1 MTRVALAL
9 LNGVVLAALVAC
21 GQSTTPSP
29 TAPMPPNVSVNGIV
43 VSSVVKSPTTVQL
56 TATANLSD
64 GSTRDVTATASWQSS
79 DVGIAV
85 ISSAGVMT
93 VVGSGA
99 VDVRAT
105 FQSVTGSLRL
115 VVAKPVDTPTHFSLE
130 GVVREVQPSLKSLS
144 GVSVHI
150 TSGVEAG
157 TFVVSDLN
165 GVFKFPSLS
174 TGQQISLEVAHNG
187 YLVWKLSNLSMDT
200 DRVIEVDLYPTPP
213 TNPAGASATARCKD
227 GTWSWALTLGEAC
240 TDNGGIAYTVCPG
253 PICAPISK

>member
-1 MTRVALAL
+1 MTRVSLSL
-9 LNGVVLAALVAC
+9 LNGVVLATLVAC

-29 TAPMPPNVSVNGIV
+29 TAPMPPNVSVSGIV

-64 GSTRDVTATASWQSS
+64 GTTRDVTATASWQSS

-115 VVAKPVDTPTHFSLE
+115 VVAKPVEPPTHFSLE

-157 TFVVSDLN
+157 TFVNSDLN
-165 GVFKFPSLS
+165 GVFKFPSLAP
-174 TGQQISLEVAHNG
+174 GQVSLEVAYNG
-187 YLVWKLSNLSMDT
+187 YLVWKLSNLSMDA
-200 DRVIEVDLYPTPP
+200 DRVIEVDLYPQPP
-213 TNPAGASATARCKD
+213 TDPSGASATARCKD
-227 GTWSWALTLGEAC
+227 GTWSWAPTLAEAC
-240 TDNGGIAYTVCPG
+240 IANGGIAYTVCPG